1 VMTTLMRMTR
11 RAMVMALTAAAALTL
26 FAATAVFADEAD
38 DMWTDGDFTLS
49 TTVTAPVSGTLRL
62 GIRWY

>member
-11 RAMVMALTAAAALTL
+11 RAMVMAFTGAVALTL

-38 DMWTDGDFTLS
+38 DTWTDGEFTLS
-49 TTVTAPVSGTLRL
+49 IEVTAPVSETLRL